1 MSIANTL
8 APRAGEL
15 YSHTAIRGVA
25 ALCVVGYHAIIGSAG
40 MGYTNNPLQNF
51 FLTSFIFVDFFFILS
66 GFIMYEN
73 YGKKI
78 SGPNVVANS
87 ILYWKRRLS
96 KILPNYYFWLIV
108 AVGITYLKWYS
119 FEERTVSS
127 ECVETSLIQHFLLV
141 QNLVG
146 SCHYFNPPLWSV
158 AVEVIAYLVFPIV
171 ILLRMNWALT
181 LIVGSALY
189 GVFYYFSDEGDNFN
203 GYFSIVRCLAGF
215 LCGVAAA
222 KISTRIWSDFI
233 NLPMIILLVW
243 TIALNY
249 QILALIIMFLVTI
262 LTANNTGIV
271 AKVSQMKLPYLI
283 GRSSFSIYLA
293 HYPVAMVVIP
303 VAYKLENLTGIPLG
317 SEWKVMMPFEIIMSS
332 IVGVLAY
339 AYVETRLER
348 LFAISNRPLQIA

>member
-1 MSIANTL
+1 
-8 APRAGEL
+8 
-15 YSHTAIRGVA
+15 
-25 ALCVVGYHAIIGSAG
+25 
-40 MGYTNNPLQNF
+40 
-51 FLTSFIFVDFFFILS
+51 
-66 GFIMYEN
+66 
-73 YGKKI
+73 
-78 SGPNVVANS
+78 
-87 ILYWKRRLS
+87 
-96 KILPNYYFWLIV
+96 
-108 AVGITYLKWYS
+108 
-119 FEERTVSS
+119 
-127 ECVETSLIQHFLLV
+127 
-141 QNLVG
+141 
-146 SCHYFNPPLWSV
+146 
-158 AVEVIAYLVFPIV
+158 
-171 ILLRMNWALT
+171 MNWALT